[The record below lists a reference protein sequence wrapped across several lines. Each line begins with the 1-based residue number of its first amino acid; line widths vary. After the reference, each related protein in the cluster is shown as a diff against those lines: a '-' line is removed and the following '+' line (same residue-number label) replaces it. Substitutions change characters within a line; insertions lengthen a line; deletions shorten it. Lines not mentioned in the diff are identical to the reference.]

1 MTAVLD
7 ETAVAAPG
15 APGRRNRKRG
25 GVRNRAV
32 TGVSVLTL
40 LVLWE
45 VVAAQVNPILL
56 APPTA
61 VAQALWE
68 MILDGS
74 MGEALVESAQPF
86 VVGYLL
92 AVVVGL
98 PLGLLI
104 GRFAVVEAAAGWLVI
119 AGYALP
125 MIALTPVFILW
136 FGLGFLVKAAMV
148 MTMTVFAIAINTWH
162 GVQNVPRPLI
172 EVGTAFCASQPRIL
186 RTIVLPS
193 VIPAIMTGLRIGV
206 GKAVIGI
213 VIAEFFTALGG
224 IGGVIVTSG
233 QSFQPDRMFAAVIV
247 LLVLAM
253 ALTALVG
260 VVERR
265 IAPWNRAITGRG
277 E

>member
-1 MTAVLD
+1 MTAVL
-7 ETAVAAPG
+7 EEESRVLAPR
-15 APGRRNRKRG
+15 AQNSRKRA
-25 GVRNRAV
+25 GVRNRIV
-32 TGVSVLTL
+32 TAASVVVL
-40 LVLWE
+40 LALWE
-45 VVAAQVNPILL
+45 IVADQVNPILL
-56 APPTA
+56 APPSA
-61 VAQALWE
+61 VAQALWS

-74 MGEALVESAQPF
+74 MVEALADSAKPF
-86 VVGYLL
+86 ITGYVL
-92 AVVVGL
+92 AVVIGI

-104 GRFAVVEAAAGWLVI
+104 GRFAVIEAALGWLVV

-148 MTMTVFAIAINTWH
+148 MTMTVFAIAINTWN
-162 GVQNVPRPLI
+162 GVQNVPRSLI
-172 EVGTAFCASQPRIL
+172 EVGTAFCAGQPRIL
-186 RTIVLPS
+186 RAIVLPS
-193 VIPAIMTGLRIGV
+193 VIPSIMTGLRIGV

-253 ALTALVG
+253 ILTALVG

-265 IAPWNRAITGRG
+265 IAPWNRAITGGG

>member
-1 MTAVLD
+1 MTAVL
-7 ETAVAAPG
+7 EEEARVLAPRARSSRKRAG
-15 APGRRNRKRG
+15 LRNRI
-25 GVRNRAV
+25 V
-32 TGVSVLTL
+32 TAASVLVL
-40 LVLWE
+40 LALWE
-45 VVAAQVNPILL
+45 IVADQVNPILL
-56 APPTA
+56 APPSA
-61 VAQALWE
+61 VAQALWS

-74 MGEALVESAQPF
+74 MAEALADSAKPF
-86 VVGYLL
+86 TTGYAL
-92 AVVVGL
+92 AVVVGI

-104 GRFAVVEAAAGWLVI
+104 GRFAVVEAALGWLVV

-148 MTMTVFAIAINTWH
+148 MTMTVFAIAINTWN
-162 GVQNVPRPLI
+162 GVQNVPRSLI
-172 EVGTAFCASQPRIL
+172 EVGTAFCAGQPRIL
-186 RTIVLPS
+186 RAIVLPS
-193 VIPAIMTGLRIGV
+193 VIPSIMTGLRIGV

-253 ALTALVG
+253 LLTALVG

-265 IAPWNRAITGRG
+265 IAPWNRAITGGG

>member
-1 MTAVLD
+1 MTAVL
-7 ETAVAAPG
+7 EEEARVLAPR
-15 APGRRNRKRG
+15 ARSSRKRA
-25 GVRNRAV
+25 GVRNRIV
-32 TGVSVLTL
+32 TAASVVVL
-40 LVLWE
+40 LALWE
-45 VVAAQVNPILL
+45 IVADQVNPILL
-56 APPTA
+56 APPSA
-61 VAQALWE
+61 VAKALWS

-74 MGEALVESAQPF
+74 MGEALADSAKPF
-86 VVGYLL
+86 ITGYVL
-92 AVVVGL
+92 AVVIGV

-104 GRFAVVEAAAGWLVI
+104 GRFAVVEAALGWLVV

-148 MTMTVFAIAINTWH
+148 MTMTVFAIAINTWN
-162 GVQNVPRPLI
+162 GVQNVPRSLI
-172 EVGTAFCASQPRIL
+172 EVGTAFCAGQPRIL
-186 RTIVLPS
+186 RAIVLPS
-193 VIPAIMTGLRIGV
+193 VIPSIMTGLRIGV

-253 ALTALVG
+253 LLTGLVG

-265 IAPWNRAITGRG
+265 IAPWNRAITGGG

>member
-1 MTAVLD
+1 MTAALEEEARVL
-7 ETAVAAPG
+7 APR
-15 APGRRNRKRG
+15 ARNSHKRA
-25 GVRNRAV
+25 GVRNRIV
-32 TGVSVLTL
+32 TAASVVVL
-40 LVLWE
+40 LALWE
-45 VVAAQVNPILL
+45 IVADQVNPILL
-56 APPTA
+56 APPSA
-61 VAQALWE
+61 VAQALWS

-74 MGEALVESAQPF
+74 MGEALADSAKPF
-86 VVGYLL
+86 ITGYVL
-92 AVVVGL
+92 AVVIGI

-104 GRFAVVEAAAGWLVI
+104 GRFAVVEAALGWLVV

-148 MTMTVFAIAINTWH
+148 MTMTVFAIAINTWN
-162 GVQNVPRPLI
+162 GVQNVPRSLI
-172 EVGTAFCASQPRIL
+172 EVGTAFCAGQPRIL
-186 RTIVLPS
+186 RAIVLPS
-193 VIPAIMTGLRIGV
+193 VIPSIMTGLRIGV

-253 ALTALVG
+253 VLTALVG

-265 IAPWNRAITGRG
+265 IAPWNRAITGGG

>member
-1 MTAVLD
+1 MTAVL
-7 ETAVAAPG
+7 EEEARVLAPR
-15 APGRRNRKRG
+15 ARSSRKRA
-25 GVRNRAV
+25 GVRNRIV
-32 TGVSVLTL
+32 TAASVVVL
-40 LVLWE
+40 LALWE
-45 VVAAQVNPILL
+45 IVADQVNPILL
-56 APPTA
+56 APPSA
-61 VAQALWE
+61 VAQALWS

-74 MGEALVESAQPF
+74 MGEALADSAKPF
-86 VVGYLL
+86 ITGYVL
-92 AVVVGL
+92 AVVIGV

-104 GRFAVVEAAAGWLVI
+104 GRFAVVEAALGWLVV

-148 MTMTVFAIAINTWH
+148 MTMTVFAIAINTWN
-162 GVQNVPRPLI
+162 GVQNVPRSLI
-172 EVGTAFCASQPRIL
+172 EVGTAFCAGQPRIL
-186 RTIVLPS
+186 RAIVLPS
-193 VIPAIMTGLRIGV
+193 VIPSIMTGLRIGV

-253 ALTALVG
+253 LLTGLVG

-265 IAPWNRAITGRG
+265 IAPWNRAITGGG

>member
-1 MTAVLD
+1 MTAVL
-7 ETAVAAPG
+7 EEEARVLAPRARSSRKRAG
-15 APGRRNRKRG
+15 LRNRI
-25 GVRNRAV
+25 V
-32 TGVSVLTL
+32 TAASVLVL
-40 LVLWE
+40 LALWE
-45 VVAAQVNPILL
+45 IVAYQVNPILL
-56 APPTA
+56 APPSA
-61 VAQALWE
+61 VAQALWS

-74 MGEALVESAQPF
+74 MAEALADSAKPF
-86 VVGYLL
+86 ITGYAL
-92 AVVVGL
+92 AVVVGI

-104 GRFAVVEAAAGWLVI
+104 GRFAVVEAALGWLVV

-148 MTMTVFAIAINTWH
+148 MTMTVFAIAINTWN
-162 GVQNVPRPLI
+162 GVQNVPRSLI
-172 EVGTAFCASQPRIL
+172 EVGTAFCAGQPRIL
-186 RTIVLPS
+186 RAIVLPS
-193 VIPAIMTGLRIGV
+193 VIPSIMTGLRIGV

-253 ALTALVG
+253 LLTALVG

-265 IAPWNRAITGRG
+265 IAPWNRAITGGG

>member
-1 MTAVLD
+1 MTAVL
-7 ETAVAAPG
+7 EEEARALAPRARSSRKRAG
-15 APGRRNRKRG
+15 LRNRI
-25 GVRNRAV
+25 V
-32 TGVSVLTL
+32 TAASVVVL
-40 LVLWE
+40 LALWE
-45 VVAAQVNPILL
+45 IVADQVNPILL
-56 APPTA
+56 APPSA
-61 VAQALWE
+61 VAQALWS

-74 MGEALVESAQPF
+74 MGEALADSAKPF
-86 VVGYLL
+86 ITGYVL
-92 AVVVGL
+92 AVVVGI
-98 PLGLLI
+98 PLGLLV
-104 GRFAVVEAAAGWLVI
+104 GRFAVVEAALGWLVV

-148 MTMTVFAIAINTWH
+148 MTMTVFAIAINTWN
-162 GVQNVPRPLI
+162 GVQNVPRSLI
-172 EVGTAFCASQPRIL
+172 EVGTAFCAGQPRIL
-186 RTIVLPS
+186 RAIVLPS
-193 VIPAIMTGLRIGV
+193 VIPSIMTGLRIGV

-233 QSFQPDRMFAAVIV
+233 QSFQPDRMFAAVVV

-253 ALTALVG
+253 LLTALVG

-265 IAPWNRAITGRG
+265 IAPWNRAITGGG